1 MQLGYYCRKKIGG
14 LSVVRGKTSK
24 LLIRSV
30 VKISLAFKFTFGY
43 CLWYVIL

>member
-1 MQLGYYCRKKIGG
+1 MQLGYYCRKKIG

-30 VKISLAFKFTFGY
+30 VKISLAFKFMFGY